1 MHDFKKFPELTN
13 SQMEFYY
20 FNSPHRQI
28 TDDFTAKVIRVIDG
42 DTIRVKW
49 SERDFDFPIR
59 LLNIDAPEL
68 KEGGLE
74 SKRWLSEEILNKE
87 VDILIDQKQR
97 VGKWGRI
104 LGEVMFMGT
113 NLNNLSMD
121 LGYSVPF

>member
-42 DTIRVKW
+42 DAIRVKW